1 VKGVAVMV
9 NEASIVSM
17 MKAMIPITRFNR
29 GEANKIFDEVEASG
43 YKVVVKNNKPA
54 CVLVSPENYE
64 ALMEMLSDYRLL
76 LEAQR
81 RMEHFDRADVK
92 TQDEVMRELGL
103 TDADLDDVNVEIE

>member
-1 VKGVAVMV
+1 MV
-9 NEASIVSM
+9 NEASIVGM

-103 TDADLDDVNVEIE
+103 TDADLDDVDVEIE